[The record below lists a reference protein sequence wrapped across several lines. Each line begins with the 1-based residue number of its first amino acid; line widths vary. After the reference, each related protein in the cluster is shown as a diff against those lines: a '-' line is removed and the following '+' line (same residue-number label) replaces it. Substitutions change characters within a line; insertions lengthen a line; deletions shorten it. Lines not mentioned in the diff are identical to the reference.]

1 MTAVALL
8 MAIFKSKSS
17 PFCIL
22 DEVDAALDDANV
34 ERFCNVVRQFL
45 DQSHFIVI
53 THNKRTMQMTDA
65 LYGVTMQERGVS
77 KRVRVQLDQV
87 GKDGKLKASALEQ
100 VDAEEPIEEE
110 TPKRSIRAGLAAMRD
125 EEPSVEPTT

>member
-8 MAIFKSKSS
+8 MAIFKSKPS

-34 ERFCNVVRQFL
+34 DRFCNIIMQFL
-45 DQSHFIVI
+45 GGSHFIII
-53 THNKRTMQMTDA
+53 THNKRTMMACDQ

-77 KRVRVQLDQV
+77 RQVSVQV
-87 GKDGKLKASALEQ
+87 EHINADGTIKKAALRR
-100 VDAEEPIEEE
+100 AEPPLTVVE
-110 TPKRSIRAGLAAMRD
+110 TKPLREDSL
-125 EEPSVEPTT
+125 V